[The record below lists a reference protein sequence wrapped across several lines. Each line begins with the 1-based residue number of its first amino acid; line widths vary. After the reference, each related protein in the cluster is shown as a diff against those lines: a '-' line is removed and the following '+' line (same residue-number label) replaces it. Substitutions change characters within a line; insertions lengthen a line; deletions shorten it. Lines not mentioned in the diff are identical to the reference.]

1 MEIFELIRFAL
12 AMTMFSLGA
21 YYDWKT
27 GMISEKLWLVF
38 TIMAIP
44 LYVLDPPTYG
54 TVWIIGL
61 GMIVALAGRLA
72 GLYATGDFEALLA
85 LSFIL
90 PIFNG
95 VPILILVLL
104 CSAVISLLAVLVINP
119 VLNMYRQDKLFSEL
133 SESAPRKFLAFFL
146 MHRYRL
152 GEIHAYCTEKN
163 SDGRRTLWFLSARN
177 PRHVDEIP
185 VGAGTYVGITVPLL
199 IPLAVSLALVAIMLA
214 TGLKT

>member
-1 MEIFELIRFAL
+1 
-12 AMTMFSLGA
+12 MF
-21 YYDWKT
+21 
-27 GMISEKLWLVF
+27 
-38 TIMAIP
+38 
-44 LYVLDPPTYG
+44 
-54 TVWIIGL
+54 
-61 GMIVALAGRLA
+61 
-72 GLYATGDFEALLA
+72 
-85 LSFIL
+85 
-90 PIFNG
+90 
-95 VPILILVLL
+95 
-104 CSAVISLLAVLVINP
+104 LLAVLVINP